1 MCGRG
6 KQGLEHGGKGRMRMH
21 VETRKGISQRNAR
34 GEFIRKRH
42 SSHYFFGREAPA
54 LGLGQQR
61 FEILAEWISANLGH
75 PLAFMLALTI
85 VFVWAVIGPVFNYSD
100 TWQLVIN
107 TGTTIVTFLMVFL
120 LQNTGNRTIEEL
132 HDRLRSV
139 EQQNKELLDAI
150 KAMNNAKN

>member
-1 MCGRG
+1 MS
-6 KQGLEHGGKGRMRMH
+6 
-21 VETRKGISQRNAR
+21 T
-34 GEFIRKRH
+34 FIR
-42 SSHYFFGREAPA
+42 S
-54 LGLGQQR
+54 R

-85 VFVWAVIGPVFNYSD
+85 VFVWAIIGPVFNYSD